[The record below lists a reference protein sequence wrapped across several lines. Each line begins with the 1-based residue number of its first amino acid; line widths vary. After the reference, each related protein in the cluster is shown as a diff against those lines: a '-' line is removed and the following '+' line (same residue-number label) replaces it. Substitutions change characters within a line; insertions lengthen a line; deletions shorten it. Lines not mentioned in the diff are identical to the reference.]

1 MYSRVVVGWDGTER
15 ARDALALA
23 GVLRASEGNVMA
35 VCVTP
40 ATGPGRGADLEEIM
54 RSNAQRDAEDALAGL
69 NLGWLETTAVAGNS
83 AAQGLDAYAE
93 RTDADLI
100 VVGSSHHGTL
110 GAVMAGSVGQRL
122 LHGAP
127 CAVAVAPKGFRDS
140 PAPPRVVGAAY
151 DGSIESAHALVEA
164 RRYADSRGGSL
175 HIVAAVPPLDV
186 WASDS
191 LYRPHHDPE
200 EILDYRR
207 AEFERMLDDAAAPL
221 SDEYAAKT
229 TLVEGRAADAIVQEA
244 GKGIDLLFLGSRA
257 YGGLRRA
264 IAGSTAAEVLRRSP
278 CPVVVLPR
286 GSGVAA
292 ESGSSAAAAVT

>member
-1 MYSRVVVGWDGTER
+1 
-15 ARDALALA
+15 
-23 GVLRASEGNVMA
+23 MA

-40 ATGPGRGADLEEIM
+40 ATGPGRGADLQEIM
-54 RSNAQRDAEDALAGL
+54 RSRAQRDVENALAGGRL
-69 NLGWLETTAVAGNS
+69 DWVETTAVAGNS
-83 AAQGLDAYAE
+83 AAQGLDAFAE
-93 RTDADLI
+93 STEADLI
-100 VVGSSHHGTL
+100 VVGSSHHGTF
-110 GAVMAGSVGQRL
+110 GAVLAGSVGQRL

-127 CAVAVAPKGFRDS
+127 CAVAVAPKGFRD
-140 PAPPRVVGAAY
+140 APTAPRVVGAAY

-175 HIVAAVPPLDV
+175 HIVTAVPPLDV

-191 LYRPHHDPE
+191 LYRPHHNPE
-200 EILDYRR
+200 EIVDYRR
-207 AEFERMLDDAAAPL
+207 AEFERLLDGATAPL

-244 GKGIDLLFLGSRA
+244 RKGIDLFFLGSRA

-278 CPVVVLPR
+278 CPVVVVPR
-286 GSGVAA
+286 GSTVPA
-292 ESGSSAAAAVT
+292 ESGSSAAAAVS